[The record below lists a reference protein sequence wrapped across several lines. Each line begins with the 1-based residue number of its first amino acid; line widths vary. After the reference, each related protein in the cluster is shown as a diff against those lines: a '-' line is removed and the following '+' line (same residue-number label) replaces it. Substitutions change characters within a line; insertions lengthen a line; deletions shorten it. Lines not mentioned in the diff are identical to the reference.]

1 MPSSGAMIIIR
12 TNINHFIDIRVC
24 YSLLPHW
31 NNQGNKPSFL
41 FECVS
46 PIIIAIPSEESEKW
60 AILRQKAEGTKVVG
74 IFKKVCDFT

>member
-1 MPSSGAMIIIR
+1 
-12 TNINHFIDIRVC
+12 
-24 YSLLPHW
+24 
-31 NNQGNKPSFL
+31 L

>member
-1 MPSSGAMIIIR
+1 MFQIQKVDKIKII
-12 TNINHFIDIRVC
+12 TELTQKPD
-24 YSLLPHW
+24 LLTKLPHW

-46 PIIIAIPSEESEKW
+46 PIIIAIPSEGSEKS